1 MKHLLQNDVEPQQYR
16 LKRKHAMISL
26 ANLADNFQ
34 RMLSDPKNQQER
46 LEHVHLFVNTS
57 YLILGYTASLSQ
69 YSQSKKLFSKID
81 FNQWKLKIEDQFE
94 EINALFL
101 KTGQIEETSET
112 IDEPENQLEN
122 LLKIRKSELEENEF
136 FDKRDISKIS
146 MLTELNNIT
155 ELLELLS
162 ETLAEQKR
170 ITLNYIKML

>member
-1 MKHLLQNDVEPQQYR
+1 M
-16 LKRKHAMISL
+16 
-26 ANLADNFQ
+26 
-34 RMLSDPKNQQER
+34 
-46 LEHVHLFVNTS
+46 
-57 YLILGYTASLSQ
+57 
-69 YSQSKKLFSKID
+69 
-81 FNQWKLKIEDQFE
+81 
-94 EINALFL
+94 NAIFL
-101 KTGQIEETSET
+101 KNGQIEENSEN

-170 ITLNYIKML
+170 ITLNYTKLL